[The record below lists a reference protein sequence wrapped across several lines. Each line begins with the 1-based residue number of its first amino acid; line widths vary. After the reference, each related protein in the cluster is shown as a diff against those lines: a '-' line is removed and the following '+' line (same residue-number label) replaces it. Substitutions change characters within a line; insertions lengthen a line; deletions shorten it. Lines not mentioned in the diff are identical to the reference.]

1 MTKTYK
7 HYYVVKQKGKARY
20 LTENVSRYGTSV
32 SLSTTGIE
40 FAIYFEKV
48 SQAESY
54 IQKYVQKQKTLN
66 ILDFELEDL
75 YIEYIETPAIEKLF
89 SNLQIS
95 LWGLG
100 MTTKEVNE
108 ESLKNALYKLYRLK
122 VKNVKWEIDKDKGI
136 HIISYELE

>member
-1 MTKTYK
+1 MIKICR
-7 HYYVVKQKGKARY
+7 HYYVVKQKGKDRY
-20 LTENVSRYGTSV
+20 LSENVSHYGTSV
-32 SLSTTGIE
+32 SLTTAGIE
-40 FAIYFEKV
+40 FAIHFEKV

-54 IQKYVQKQKTLN
+54 IGKYVQKQKTLN

-75 YIEYIETPAIEKLF
+75 YIEYTEASAIEKLF

-100 MTTKEVNE
+100 MTVDDVNE

-122 VKNVKWEIDKDKGI
+122 VKNVKWEINKDKGI